1 MWTLH
6 RDERQ
11 PESSVVRSPG
21 SRNGT
26 SAPQRDRWVFVGVA
40 AAALLGLIV
49 AFDWNWLRRPLEA
62 YVTHKTHREFTISE
76 LSVELGWTPNIHLR
90 DVVFANAPWA
100 GDEPMARVA
109 QADFSV
115 SVAELFRGR
124 IVVPNARLSDAD
136 LRFEHL
142 ADGRKNWI
150 LAPAEDTSPSRVR
163 IGSLSMSRCAIEYV
177 DHGLSLALAAIAND
191 VDASN
196 ESSPYTTRYRFHG
209 HYRDAA
215 FHGDLLTGSA
225 ASFQDPA
232 AKLPMK
238 GQLVAG
244 TTTLRVDGS
253 IADIAKTGAA
263 DLKLRITGET
273 LANLYPFLRLP
284 LPASPP
290 YRIEGRLVHS
300 ESRFD
305 LHDIQGLIGST
316 DVAGTAAYLDRQPRP
331 LLQVTLHSDLLN
343 AADLGPLIGVTTKA
357 AQTTAPP
364 TQTQTLTRETAKSQE
379 REATGDRI
387 LPVGSPDG
395 AGLLPSGEFEGGRL
409 RAIDADAELRAKR
422 IVAPDQLAAGNVHV
436 RVHLRDGVI
445 TLTPFDFELAGGR
458 IVAVIEVDARE
469 PMLAARMNVGFQ
481 QLQLAQLLPRS
492 SLVVESQGL
501 LDGEL
506 ALNGTGNSVA
516 DAAAN
521 ADGHIDLALA
531 HAQISNLVDA
541 AAGLNGGKVL
551 QLLLG
556 GDRNI
561 PVRCGAAVFSVDD
574 GEGKSEVFVVDT
586 EQTRIDGGG
595 TFDFGNERFDLTI
608 APQPK
613 HAGILSLRTP
623 VRLRGTFRHPGYEL
637 DKKGLALRAGGAIA
651 LGLLTPAAAFVPL
664 IETGPGKD
672 VDCARLTDA
681 VLRTSSAQAAR

>member
-1 MWTLH
+1 MSTL
-6 RDERQ
+6 DKAERR
-11 PESSVVRSPG
+11 PESSVEQLPE
-21 SRNGT
+21 SRNGA
-26 SAPQRDRWVFVGVA
+26 SAPRRSRWAILVVA
-40 AAALLGLIV
+40 AAVVLALIL

-62 YVTHKTHREFTISE
+62 YVTHKTHRDFTISG
-76 LSVELGWTPNIHLR
+76 LSVRLGWTPTIRLR

-100 GDEPMARVA
+100 SDEPMASIARA
-109 QADFSV
+109 EFSI
-115 SVAELFRGR
+115 SVPDLFRGR
-124 IVVPNARLSDAD
+124 IVVPDAMLADGD

-150 LAPAEDTSPSRVR
+150 FAPPDDTSPSRVR
-163 IGSLSMSRCAIEYV
+163 IGSVSMSRCALEYV
-177 DHGLSLALAAIAND
+177 DHGLSLVLAAIAND
-191 VDASN
+191 VDAANGSGR
-196 ESSPYTTRYRFHG
+196 YKTRYRFHG
-209 HYRDAA
+209 RYRDAV

-225 ASFQDPA
+225 ASFQDEA

-244 TTTLRVDGS
+244 TTILRVEGA
-253 IADIAKTGAA
+253 IADIANTGAA

-273 LANLYPFLRLP
+273 LANLYPFLLLP

-290 YRIEGRLVHS
+290 YRIEGRLLHTD
-300 ESRFD
+300 SRFD

-331 LLQVTLHSDLLN
+331 LLRVTLHSDLLN
-343 AADLGPLIGVTTKA
+343 AADLGPLIGVTTKTSP
-357 AQTTAPP
+357 TTAPP
-364 TQTQTLTRETAKSQE
+364 TQAQTMTREAAKAQE
-379 REATGDRI
+379 RQATGDRI
-387 LPVGSPDG
+387 LPAGLPDDT
-395 AGLLPSGEFEGGRL
+395 LLPSGQFEGGRL

-436 RVHLRDGVI
+436 RVRLRDGVI
-445 TLTPFDFELAGGR
+445 VLTPFDFELAGGR
-458 IVAVIEVDARE
+458 IVSAIEVDARQ
-469 PMLAARMNVGFQ
+469 PTLAARMNVDFQ
-481 QLQLAQLLPRS
+481 QLQLGQLLPRS
-492 SLVVESQGL
+492 SIVVESQGL
-501 LDGEL
+501 LEGEL

-516 DAAAN
+516 DVAAN
-521 ADGHIDLALA
+521 SDGSVSLALA

-551 QLLLG
+551 KLLLG
-556 GDRNI
+556 GDKNI
-561 PVRCGAAVFSVDD
+561 PVRCGAAAFSVHD

-595 TFDFGNERFDLTI
+595 TLDFGNEQFDLTI

-613 HAGILSLRTP
+613 HASILSLRTP
-623 VRLRGTFRHPGYEL
+623 VLLRGTFRHPGYEL

-681 VLRTSSAQAAR
+681 VLRNSTQAAR

>member
-1 MWTLH
+1 MT
-6 RDERQ
+6 
-11 PESSVVRSPG
+11 G
-21 SRNGT
+21 S
-26 SAPQRDRWVFVGVA
+26 
-40 AAALLGLIV
+40 ALLALIL

-62 YVTHKTHREFTISE
+62 YVTHKTHRDFTISD
-76 LSVELGWTPNIHLR
+76 LSVQLGWTPIIRLH
-90 DVVFANAPWA
+90 DVVFANAAWA
-100 GDEPMARVA
+100 GDEPMARIA
-109 QADFSV
+109 RAEFSI
-115 SVAELFRGR
+115 SVPDLFRGR
-124 IVVPNARLSDAD
+124 IVVPDAILADGD

-150 LAPAEDTSPSRVR
+150 LAPPDDTSPSRVR
-163 IGSLSMSRCAIEYV
+163 IGSVSMSRCALEYV
-177 DHGLSLALAAIAND
+177 DHGLSLVLEANAND
-191 VDASN
+191 VDVAN
-196 ESSPYTTRYRFHG
+196 GTSPYTTRYRFHG
-209 HYRDAA
+209 QYRDAA

-225 ASFQDPA
+225 ASVQDTA
-232 AKLPMK
+232 AKLPML
-238 GQLVAG
+238 GNLVAG
-244 TTTLRVDGS
+244 TTTLHVDGS

-300 ESRFD
+300 DSRFD
-305 LHDIQGLIGST
+305 LHDIRGLIGST

-331 LLQVTLHSDLLN
+331 LLQVTLHSELLN
-343 AADLGPLIGVTTKA
+343 AADLGPLIGVTTKSA
-357 AQTTAPP
+357 ETTAPP
-364 TQTQTLTRETAKSQE
+364 TQTQTMTREAAKSQE

-387 LPVGSPDG
+387 LPAGLPDG
-395 AGLLPSGEFEGGRL
+395 DGLLPSGQFEGGRL

-436 RVHLRDGVI
+436 RVRLRDGVI
-445 TLTPFDFELAGGR
+445 VLTPFDFELAGGR
-458 IVAVIEVDARE
+458 IVSAIEVDARE
-469 PMLAARMNVGFQ
+469 PTLAARMSVGFQ

-492 SLVVESQGL
+492 SIVVESQGA
-501 LDGEL
+501 LDGKL
-506 ALNGTGNSVA
+506 SLNGTGNSVA
-516 DAAAN
+516 DVAAN
-521 ADGHIDLALA
+521 ADGDVHLALA

-551 QLLLG
+551 KLLLG
-556 GDRNI
+556 GDKNI
-561 PVRCGAAVFSVDD
+561 PVRCGAAAFSVHD

-595 TFDFGNERFDLTI
+595 TFDFGNEQFDLTI

-613 HAGILSLRTP
+613 HASILSLRTP

-637 DKKGLALRAGGAIA
+637 DEKGLALRAGGAIA
-651 LGLLTPAAAFVPL
+651 LGLLAPAAAFVPL

-672 VDCARLTDA
+672 VDCARLTYA
-681 VLRTSSAQAAR
+681 VLQTSTQATR